1 MKRIR
6 KFVLLLTLLTL
17 MGTQANIYAAESTET
32 QISQPNTDTKATDAK
47 GNISTEDFDITVVCG
62 IRGQYKYNSA
72 IPVNID
78 IKSKNADFT
87 GTIRMIVP
95 GSTNDGIEAIAYEK
109 EILLTKDSS
118 KHISMSVY
126 SSNST
131 SKLTFQLEN
140 EKGKSIVDVPVKIG
154 SGANQNALV
163 GVLSDDYT
171 ALNYLDGA
179 KISNGYYDGK
189 SQLLELNADMI
200 PDQASGIEI
209 LSYLIINSYDT
220 TNLTDAQRS
229 AIKDWVSKGGTLI
242 IGGGNDYKQ
251 TVSGFED
258 VLSIE
263 NAKSIS
269 AKFQATDTLAK
280 GEDKNITFTDES
292 GLIEPQI
299 KGASSAK
306 GIISESSLI
315 KRYEYNKGSIIF
327 TGFNLGMEP
336 IVSWADKGTFA
347 TNLFNKSATGYA
359 AQRVANISYGAGDD
373 LWSTCNVIDN
383 AMDDKFPHFTA
394 IMIVLIIFIL
404 FSPIIYFVLKK
415 LDKRELLWIIIP
427 LSSICFTVIIFV
439 VNSDIRIRYPIS
451 KSITV
456 IYDQVD
462 DDERT
467 TSTTA
472 SLGIMVPGTSHT
484 EVKTNEG
491 MSQLKI
497 YDINNVYYDGDGS
510 KIDWNDDYTSS
521 VKEGADGYVLG
532 YDNQRTFQTKY
543 INFEYTG
550 ESNAKDGLQTE
561 YKRTVSGISGKVT
574 NKSGYDMKQVCVLA
588 YGKAVPLGDIK
599 KGQSVEFGE
608 QQNESFFDMDTN
620 SIKYK
625 DIDQQSEIYNQIIT
639 TYSML
644 GKYYNGLDTNR
655 SEIYTIGYIDE
666 YECDYIADNNV
677 EEYNKGAYV
686 KRENVGYSDY
696 EDARVLNLFS
706 YANQTDT
713 WDMNDGQIYAQEVE
727 VGFNLGEDV
736 KKVYALIRAKDSDR
750 KYGNTK
756 NTKIYAWNYKTQ
768 QYDEIFTDDIIMKF
782 KDDCPYLGEDGIIK
796 LKFTIKTVNEDYAP
810 FITVVGGEE

>member
-17 MGTQANIYAAESTET
+17 IGTQANIYAAESTET
-32 QISQPNTDTKATDAK
+32 KISQPNTDTKATDAK

-95 GSTNDGIEAIAYEK
+95 GSTNDGTEAIAYEK

-131 SKLTFQLEN
+131 SKLTFQVEN

-179 KISNGYYDGK
+179 KISNQYYDGK

-220 TNLTDAQRS
+220 TNLTDAQRN

-299 KGASSAK
+299 NGAADVK
-306 GIISESSLI
+306 GIISEESLI

-373 LWSTCNVIDN
+373 LWSTGNVIDN
-383 AMDDKFPHFTA
+383 AMDDKYPHVTV
-394 IMIVLIIFIL
+394 IIVVLIIFIL

-427 LSSICFTVIIFV
+427 LSSVCFTVIIFV
-439 VNSDIRIRYPIS
+439 VNSDIRIRYPVA

-456 IYDQVD
+456 IYDQVAD
-462 DDERT
+462 GEKS

-484 EVKTNEG
+484 EVKTNKG

-497 YDINNVYYDGDGS
+497 YDINSNYYDSDGNINNLS
-510 KIDWNDDYTSS
+510 NDYTSS
-521 VKEGADGYVLG
+521 VKENADGYVLG
-532 YDNQRTFQTKY
+532 YDNQSTFKTKY
-543 INFEYTG
+543 VNFEYTG
-550 ESNAKDGLQTE
+550 ESSVKDGLQTK

-574 NKSGYDMKQVCVLA
+574 NNSGYDMKQVCVLA
-588 YGKAVPLGDIK
+588 YGKVIPLGDMK
-599 KGQSVEFGE
+599 KGQSVEFDE
-608 QQNESFFDMDTN
+608 KQNDSFFEMDPY

-625 DIDQQSEIYNQIIT
+625 DIDEQSKIYSQIVA

-644 GKYYNGLDTNR
+644 AKYYSELETNR
-655 SEIYTIGYIDE
+655 AGIYTIGYIDD
-666 YECDYIADNNV
+666 YECDYIADSNV
-677 EEYNKGAYV
+677 KEYNKCAYV
-686 KRENVGYSDY
+686 KQEDVGYSDY
-696 EDARVLNLFS
+696 EDARMVNLFS
-706 YANQTDT
+706 YANPTDT
-713 WDMNDGQIYAQEVE
+713 WDMNDGQIYAQTVE
-727 VGFNLGEDV
+727 AEFDVSEDIQ
-736 KKVYALIRAKDSDR
+736 KVYALIRAKDSDR
-750 KYGNTK
+750 RYGNTK

-782 KDDCPYLGEDGIIK
+782 KDDCPYLGKDGIIK